1 MLWCWLITVWIVIWK
16 EVCGGR
22 GNEAKLSTCSDQPT
36 EQCDKLSRVYSE
48 WLHTWEGHGVVSV
61 YLKVAQWPSSKM
73 FLISKSVLFK
83 DYIPM
88 TGCKE
93 KGVWETLHKWE
104 ATKSQEQL
112 ELYNLFFWAW
122 IMQQVC
128 RQWHLNVL
136 TVLEAARTCMWWKKM
151 TFSIG
156 ELLMHILQSY

>member
-1 MLWCWLITVWIVIWK
+1 MLWCWHITVWIVIWK

-22 GNEAKLSTCSDQPT
+22 GSEAELSACSDQPT
-36 EQCDKLSRVYSE
+36 EPSVKLSRVYSV
-48 WLHTWEGHGVVSV
+48 WLHTWEGHSVVSA
-61 YLKVAQWPSSKM
+61 YLKVAQWPSSMK
-73 FLISKSVLFK
+73 FLVPKSILLK
-83 DYIPM
+83 YYIPM
-88 TGCKE
+88 EGCKE
-93 KGVWETLHKWE
+93 KGVRETLQWE

-112 ELYNLFFWAW
+112 ELYNPFFRAW

-156 ELLMHILQSY
+156 ALLMHVLQSC